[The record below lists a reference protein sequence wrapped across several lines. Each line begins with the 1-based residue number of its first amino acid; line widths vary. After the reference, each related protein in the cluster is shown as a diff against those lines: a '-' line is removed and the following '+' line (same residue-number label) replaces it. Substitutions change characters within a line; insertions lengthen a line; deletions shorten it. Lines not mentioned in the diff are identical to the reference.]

1 MQIERKMDVLEIRI
15 RANKLEMLALW
26 QDAATSAL
34 QDLLER
40 HAAINCRTTDSHM
53 RSLNDILELPWDTHI
68 APSPHGAL
76 MTVKS

>member
-1 MQIERKMDVLEIRI
+1 MNGLEIRI

-40 HAAINCRTTDSHM
+40 HAAVYCRTSASHM
-53 RSLNDILELPWDTHI
+53 RSLTYAPGLPWDTHI

-76 MTVKS
+76 ITVRS